1 MANEFSRKESV
12 SDYEIYQ
19 GREGSQ
25 LNFQEEAS
33 KIVTGVNAI
42 ATEREGKKAKIQTDT
57 DDVIAQLEKADSFQ
71 NQTLGQTVL
80 LAAKGLKETLLMQSK
95 LMKKGKIKP
104 ADFMATLQTAKDD
117 MANWGIAAKDW
128 NEKFKVSESRQKL
141 DPKTNKIIASGMET
155 AIKEST
161 LAFNNLNNVVPFT
174 SATGNSYLV
183 RLNEDGSMPDFETQ
197 KDRYGS
203 FNNMNNLLL
212 YQDDNSKYDLTSL
225 IANEKKNVG
234 AFITSTISGYTIEAG
249 GNIVVTREGAREME
263 DALKGKEGGTNFTKM
278 VDTLKGSILSD
289 NLSIANILVN
299 ESFGDDGY
307 IIAQTQQEF
316 VDKGGK
322 DLSKW
327 IEADYSSQPPS
338 VTLKDGQKTAAEGF
352 VEDKIL
358 IQFGQ
363 KTTKTKGLSGQQL
376 SAASQTTSKI
386 DTKIGGY
393 AAQLADVLT
402 GDTANAENIVRSL
415 IIDINDNKK
424 DDTSDIVDFDINDD
438 TIIFYKDGE
447 DPISVPRRS
456 TTGEIDDPTTPEN
469 EAYNDV
475 DLINEITGLYKSL
488 TGEAANRTQI
498 EEGLKEVK
506 YDLSGKK
513 KRSGRLAGGAP
524 RAAYDLITENQKVNA
539 GGDTVLSLL
548 DDAFD
553 GTTGGVVDWLKGDD
567 AAEESINEIMQKAL
581 KSGVK
586 KNIKRS
592 NLGNAKTKL
601 FADADADKI
610 LNEYIAE
617 LDAKDPTG
625 KLSQDFKTGPY
636 ANRGVG
642 EEVVMINIAGTSTP
656 ILLDQNLSKQKMAEL
671 ITEAINNGIQAVNK
685 ERESTDAKR
694 KAGGRPSV
702 NLIQAKNPQKTGES
716 AALYK
721 ARIMKMWTD
730 KKTTP

>member
-307 IIAQTQQEF
+307 IIAQTEQEF

>member
-128 NEKFKVSESRQKL
+128 NEKYKVSEERQKL

-212 YQDDNSKYDLTSL
+212 YQDDNAKYDLTSL

-234 AFITSTISGYTIEAG
+234 AFITSTISGYTVEAG

-263 DALKGKEGGTNFTKM
+263 DALKGEEGGTNFTKM
-278 VDTLKGSILSD
+278 VNTLKGSILSD

-307 IIAQTQQEF
+307 IIAQTEQEF

-363 KTTKTKGLSGQQL
+363 KTTKTKGFAGQQESSSTNTSDKVDVEDAGYISEL
-376 SAASQTTSKI
+376 NDVFTNPNAASSKAILKRLI
-386 DTKIGGY
+386 DSR
-393 AAQLADVLT
+393 
-402 GDTANAENIVRSL
+402 NAEAKTPEDKIVSFDIEDTRIIIKRGGGQDDL
-415 IIDINDNKK
+415 IIDRIGDSGVPNDPNTPEDESLNILDTETDIMSAIDILTPGKGYSRGRVRDLIKSQKITINPRLNRDLKTSVSKPPIKIVTNTTEVSDGKTVIGELEK
-424 DDTSDIVDFDINDD
+424 AIGGTTKGNWDSTVIAVVDDIIVGVMSGTLKRELANQGFGSPTTETVTVNGEEYYKIKIAGKETSIRISGGETKTNIANQIVDAI
-438 TIIFYKDGE
+438 
-447 DPISVPRRS
+447 
-456 TTGEIDDPTTPEN
+456 N
-469 EAYNDV
+469 EA
-475 DLINEITGLYKSL
+475 TK
-488 TGEAANRTQI
+488 
-498 EEGLKEVK
+498 
-506 YDLSGKK
+506 
-513 KRSGRLAGGAP
+513 
-524 RAAYDLITENQKVNA
+524 KVNK
-539 GGDTVLSLL
+539 GRESKTVDS
-548 DDAFD
+548 F
-553 GTTGGVVDWLKGDD
+553 
-567 AAEESINEIMQKAL
+567 
-581 KSGVK
+581 
-586 KNIKRS
+586 NIWKRS
-592 NLGNAKTKL
+592 NPGKSFTDYTAWRKL
-601 FADADADKI
+601 
-610 LNEYIAE
+610 
-617 LDAKDPTG
+617 
-625 KLSQDFKTGPY
+625 Q
-636 ANRGVG
+636 
-642 EEVVMINIAGTSTP
+642 
-656 ILLDQNLSKQKMAEL
+656 
-671 ITEAINNGIQAVNK
+671 
-685 ERESTDAKR
+685 
-694 KAGGRPSV
+694 
-702 NLIQAKNPQKTGES
+702 
-716 AALYK
+716 
-721 ARIMKMWTD
+721 
-730 KKTTP
+730 

>member
-128 NEKFKVSESRQKL
+128 NEKYKVSEERQKL

-212 YQDDNSKYDLTSL
+212 YQDDNAKYDLTSL

-234 AFITSTISGYTIEAG
+234 AFITSTISGYTVEAG

-263 DALKGKEGGTNFTKM
+263 DALKGEEGGTNFTKM
-278 VDTLKGSILSD
+278 VNTLKGSILSD

-307 IIAQTQQEF
+307 IIAQTEQEF

-363 KTTKTKGLSGQQL
+363 KTTKTKGFAGQQESSSTNTSDKVDVEDAGYISEL
-376 SAASQTTSKI
+376 NDVFTNPNAASSKAILKRLI
-386 DTKIGGY
+386 DSR
-393 AAQLADVLT
+393 
-402 GDTANAENIVRSL
+402 NAEAKTPEDKIVSFDIEDTRIIIKRGGGQDDL
-415 IIDINDNKK
+415 IIDRIGDSGVPNDPNTPEDESLNILDTETDIMSAIDILTPGKGYSRGRVRDLIKSQKITINPRLNRDLKTSVSKPPIKIVTNTTEVSDGKTVIGELEK
-424 DDTSDIVDFDINDD
+424 AIGGTTKGNWDSTVIAVVDDIIVGVISGTLKRELANQGFGSPTTETVTVNGEEYYKIKIAGKETSIRISGGETKTNIANQIVDAI
-438 TIIFYKDGE
+438 
-447 DPISVPRRS
+447 
-456 TTGEIDDPTTPEN
+456 N
-469 EAYNDV
+469 EA
-475 DLINEITGLYKSL
+475 TK
-488 TGEAANRTQI
+488 
-498 EEGLKEVK
+498 
-506 YDLSGKK
+506 
-513 KRSGRLAGGAP
+513 
-524 RAAYDLITENQKVNA
+524 KVNK
-539 GGDTVLSLL
+539 GRESKTVDS
-548 DDAFD
+548 F
-553 GTTGGVVDWLKGDD
+553 
-567 AAEESINEIMQKAL
+567 
-581 KSGVK
+581 
-586 KNIKRS
+586 NIWKRS
-592 NLGNAKTKL
+592 NPGKSFTDYTAWRKL
-601 FADADADKI
+601 
-610 LNEYIAE
+610 
-617 LDAKDPTG
+617 
-625 KLSQDFKTGPY
+625 Q
-636 ANRGVG
+636 
-642 EEVVMINIAGTSTP
+642 
-656 ILLDQNLSKQKMAEL
+656 
-671 ITEAINNGIQAVNK
+671 
-685 ERESTDAKR
+685 
-694 KAGGRPSV
+694 
-702 NLIQAKNPQKTGES
+702 
-716 AALYK
+716 
-721 ARIMKMWTD
+721 
-730 KKTTP
+730 

>member
-183 RLNEDGSMPDFETQ
+183 RLNKDGSMPDFETQ
-197 KDRYGS
+197 KDSYGS

-307 IIAQTQQEF
+307 IIAQTEQEF

-363 KTTKTKGLSGQQL
+363 KTTKTKGFAGQQESSSTNTSDKVDVEDAGYISEL
-376 SAASQTTSKI
+376 NDVFTNPNAASSKAILKRLI
-386 DTKIGGY
+386 DSR
-393 AAQLADVLT
+393 
-402 GDTANAENIVRSL
+402 NAEAKTPEDKIVSFDIEDTRIIIKRGGGQDDL
-415 IIDINDNKK
+415 IIDRI
-424 DDTSDIVDFDINDD
+424 
-438 TIIFYKDGE
+438 GE
-447 DPISVPRRS
+447 SGTP
-456 TTGEIDDPTTPEN
+456 DDPNTPEDESLN
-469 EAYNDV
+469 ILDTETDIMSAIDILTPGKGYSRGRV
-475 DLINEITGLYKSL
+475 RDLIKNQNIT
-488 TGEAANRTQI
+488 
-498 EEGLKEVK
+498 
-506 YDLSGKK
+506 
-513 KRSGRLAGGAP
+513 
-524 RAAYDLITENQKVNA
+524 
-539 GGDTVLSLL
+539 
-548 DDAFD
+548 
-553 GTTGGVVDWLKGDD
+553 
-567 AAEESINEIMQKAL
+567 INL
-581 KSGVK
+581 V
-586 KNIKRS
+586 
-592 NLGNAKTKL
+592 
-601 FADADADKI
+601 
-610 LNEYIAE
+610 
-617 LDAKDPTG
+617 
-625 KLSQDFKTGPY
+625 
-636 ANRGVG
+636 
-642 EEVVMINIAGTSTP
+642 
-656 ILLDQNLSKQKMAEL
+656 
-671 ITEAINNGIQAVNK
+671 
-685 ERESTDAKR
+685 
-694 KAGGRPSV
+694 
-702 NLIQAKNPQKTGES
+702 
-716 AALYK
+716 
-721 ARIMKMWTD
+721 
-730 KKTTP
+730 

>member
-128 NEKFKVSESRQKL
+128 NEKYKVSEERQKL

-212 YQDDNSKYDLTSL
+212 YQDDNAKYDLTSL

-234 AFITSTISGYTIEAG
+234 AFITSTISGYTVEAG

-263 DALKGKEGGTNFTKM
+263 DALKGEEGGTNFTKM
-278 VDTLKGSILSD
+278 VNTLKGSILSD

-307 IIAQTQQEF
+307 IIAQTEQEF

-363 KTTKTKGLSGQQL
+363 KTTKTKGFAGQQESSSTNTSDKVDVEDAGYISEL
-376 SAASQTTSKI
+376 NDVFTNPNAASSKAILKRLI
-386 DTKIGGY
+386 DSR
-393 AAQLADVLT
+393 
-402 GDTANAENIVRSL
+402 NAEAKTPEDKIVSFDIEDTRIIIKRGGGQDDL
-415 IIDINDNKK
+415 IIDRIGDSGVPNDPNTPEDESLNILDTETDIMSAIDILTPGKGYSRGRVRDLIKSQKITINPRLNRDLKTSVSKPPIKIVTNTTEVSDGKTVIGELEK
-424 DDTSDIVDFDINDD
+424 AIGGTTKGNWDSEVISVVDDIIVGVMSGTLKRELASQGFGSPTTETVTVNGEEYYKIKIAGKETSIRISGGETKTNIANQIVDAI
-438 TIIFYKDGE
+438 
-447 DPISVPRRS
+447 
-456 TTGEIDDPTTPEN
+456 N
-469 EAYNDV
+469 EA
-475 DLINEITGLYKSL
+475 TK
-488 TGEAANRTQI
+488 
-498 EEGLKEVK
+498 
-506 YDLSGKK
+506 
-513 KRSGRLAGGAP
+513 
-524 RAAYDLITENQKVNA
+524 KVNK
-539 GGDTVLSLL
+539 GRESKTVDS
-548 DDAFD
+548 F
-553 GTTGGVVDWLKGDD
+553 
-567 AAEESINEIMQKAL
+567 
-581 KSGVK
+581 
-586 KNIKRS
+586 NIWKRS
-592 NLGNAKTKL
+592 NPGKSFTDYTAWRKL
-601 FADADADKI
+601 
-610 LNEYIAE
+610 
-617 LDAKDPTG
+617 
-625 KLSQDFKTGPY
+625 Q
-636 ANRGVG
+636 
-642 EEVVMINIAGTSTP
+642 
-656 ILLDQNLSKQKMAEL
+656 
-671 ITEAINNGIQAVNK
+671 
-685 ERESTDAKR
+685 
-694 KAGGRPSV
+694 
-702 NLIQAKNPQKTGES
+702 
-716 AALYK
+716 
-721 ARIMKMWTD
+721 
-730 KKTTP
+730 

>member
-128 NEKFKVSESRQKL
+128 NEKYKVSEERQKL

-212 YQDDNSKYDLTSL
+212 YQDDNAKYDLTSL

-263 DALKGKEGGTNFTKM
+263 DALKGEEGGTNFTKM
-278 VDTLKGSILSD
+278 VNTLKGSILSD

-307 IIAQTQQEF
+307 IIAQTEQEF

-363 KTTKTKGLSGQQL
+363 KTTKTKGFAGQQESSSTNTSDKVDVEDAGYISEL
-376 SAASQTTSKI
+376 NDVFTNPNAASSKAILKRLI
-386 DTKIGGY
+386 DSR
-393 AAQLADVLT
+393 
-402 GDTANAENIVRSL
+402 NAEAKTPEDKIVSFDIEDTRIIIKRGGGQDDL
-415 IIDINDNKK
+415 IIDRIGDSGVPNDPNTPEDESLNILDTETDIMSAIDILTPGKGYSRGRVRDLIKSQKITINPRLNRDLKTSVSKPPIKIVTNTTEVSDGKTVIGELEK
-424 DDTSDIVDFDINDD
+424 AIGGTTKGNWDSTVIAVVDDIIVGVMSGTLKRELANQGFGSPTTETVTVNGEEYYKIKIAGKETSIKISGGETKTNIANQIVDAI
-438 TIIFYKDGE
+438 
-447 DPISVPRRS
+447 
-456 TTGEIDDPTTPEN
+456 N
-469 EAYNDV
+469 EA
-475 DLINEITGLYKSL
+475 TK
-488 TGEAANRTQI
+488 
-498 EEGLKEVK
+498 
-506 YDLSGKK
+506 
-513 KRSGRLAGGAP
+513 
-524 RAAYDLITENQKVNA
+524 KVNK
-539 GGDTVLSLL
+539 GRESKTVDS
-548 DDAFD
+548 F
-553 GTTGGVVDWLKGDD
+553 
-567 AAEESINEIMQKAL
+567 
-581 KSGVK
+581 
-586 KNIKRS
+586 NIWKRS
-592 NLGNAKTKL
+592 NPGKSFTDYTAWRKL
-601 FADADADKI
+601 
-610 LNEYIAE
+610 
-617 LDAKDPTG
+617 
-625 KLSQDFKTGPY
+625 Q
-636 ANRGVG
+636 
-642 EEVVMINIAGTSTP
+642 
-656 ILLDQNLSKQKMAEL
+656 
-671 ITEAINNGIQAVNK
+671 
-685 ERESTDAKR
+685 
-694 KAGGRPSV
+694 
-702 NLIQAKNPQKTGES
+702 
-716 AALYK
+716 
-721 ARIMKMWTD
+721 
-730 KKTTP
+730 

>member
-128 NEKFKVSESRQKL
+128 NEKYKVSEERQKL

-183 RLNEDGSMPDFETQ
+183 RLNKDGSMPDFETQ
-197 KDRYGS
+197 KDSYGS

-307 IIAQTQQEF
+307 IIAQTEQEF

-656 ILLDQNLSKQKMAEL
+656 ILLDQSLSKQKMAEL

>member
-128 NEKFKVSESRQKL
+128 NEKYKVSEERQKL

-212 YQDDNSKYDLTSL
+212 YQDDNAKYDLTSL

-234 AFITSTISGYTIEAG
+234 AFITSTISGYTVEAG

-263 DALKGKEGGTNFTKM
+263 DALKGEEGGTNFTKM
-278 VDTLKGSILSD
+278 VNTLKGSILSD

-307 IIAQTQQEF
+307 IIAQTEQEF

-363 KTTKTKGLSGQQL
+363 KTTKTKGFAGQQESSSTNTSDKVDVEDAGYISEL
-376 SAASQTTSKI
+376 NDVFTNPNAASSKAILKRLI
-386 DTKIGGY
+386 DSR
-393 AAQLADVLT
+393 
-402 GDTANAENIVRSL
+402 NAEAKTPEDKIVSFDIEDTRIIIKRGGGQDDL
-415 IIDINDNKK
+415 IIDRIGDSGVPNDPNTPEDESLNILDTETDIMSAIDILTPGKGYSRGRVRDLIKSQKITINPRLNRDLKTSVSKPPIKIVTNTTEVSDGKTVIGELEK
-424 DDTSDIVDFDINDD
+424 AIGGTTKGNWDSTVIAVVDDIIVGVMSGTLKRELASQGFGSPTTETVTVNGEEYYKIKIAGKETSIRISGGETKTNIANQIVDAI
-438 TIIFYKDGE
+438 
-447 DPISVPRRS
+447 
-456 TTGEIDDPTTPEN
+456 N
-469 EAYNDV
+469 EA
-475 DLINEITGLYKSL
+475 TK
-488 TGEAANRTQI
+488 
-498 EEGLKEVK
+498 
-506 YDLSGKK
+506 
-513 KRSGRLAGGAP
+513 
-524 RAAYDLITENQKVNA
+524 KVNK
-539 GGDTVLSLL
+539 GRESKTVDS
-548 DDAFD
+548 F
-553 GTTGGVVDWLKGDD
+553 
-567 AAEESINEIMQKAL
+567 
-581 KSGVK
+581 
-586 KNIKRS
+586 NIWKRS
-592 NLGNAKTKL
+592 NPGKSFTDYTAWRKL
-601 FADADADKI
+601 
-610 LNEYIAE
+610 
-617 LDAKDPTG
+617 
-625 KLSQDFKTGPY
+625 Q
-636 ANRGVG
+636 
-642 EEVVMINIAGTSTP
+642 
-656 ILLDQNLSKQKMAEL
+656 
-671 ITEAINNGIQAVNK
+671 
-685 ERESTDAKR
+685 
-694 KAGGRPSV
+694 
-702 NLIQAKNPQKTGES
+702 
-716 AALYK
+716 
-721 ARIMKMWTD
+721 
-730 KKTTP
+730 